1 VAIGV
6 IVVVLFHMI
15 GPSDL
20 VSIIDDSEIRGLID
34 ASSWDVS
41 NILIIYIAIICISAF
56 ILSVSN
62 QSYSSLLMT
71 YFYNIVGDYH

>member
-1 VAIGV
+1 MAIGV

-15 GPSDL
+15 DSSVL

-41 NILIIYIAIICISAF
+41 NILIIHIAIICITAF

-62 QSYSSLLMT
+62 QSCSSLLMT
-71 YFYNIVGDYH
+71 YFYNFVGDYH